1 MDCLKP
7 KAGNSLIRIFHA
19 SPAAPAVDV
28 YIDGK
33 PFIRNISYKQFSKY
47 IDVPENVETIT
58 LYVAGDDTQ
67 PVLEQEL
74 DFPQG
79 RIFTMAITG
88 ELDNL
93 SVEPLEESIDQ
104 LPSRDN
110 TVVRFVHLAPN
121 LPDVDILNQ
130 GEAIV
135 SDLEFREFSD
145 YMPLPFGNFRFV
157 VRDEETKQN
166 VAGINAALNSER
178 IYSLYIIGEPQSLE
192 VIQSVDGNTY
202 ACRGYYY

>member
-7 KAGNSLIRIFHA
+7 KAGNSLVRIFHA
-19 SPAAPAVDV
+19 APEAPAVDV

-47 IDVPENVETIT
+47 VNVPENIETIT

-67 PVLEQEL
+67 PVLEQDL
-74 DFPQG
+74 DFQAG
-79 RIFTMAITG
+79 KIFTMAIAG
-88 ELDNL
+88 NLDNL

-104 LPSRDN
+104 MPSRDN
-110 TVVRFVHLAPN
+110 TIVRFVHLSPN
-121 LPDVDILNQ
+121 LQDIDILNQ
-130 GEAIV
+130 GEVIV

-145 YMPLPFGNFRFV
+145 YMPLPFGDFRFIV
-157 VRDEETKQN
+157 QDEETKKN
-166 VAGINAALNSER
+166 VASINATLNAER
-178 IYSLYIIGEPQSLE
+178 IYSMYIIGEPQSLE

>member
-7 KAGNSLIRIFHA
+7 KAGNSLVRIFHA
-19 SPAAPAVDV
+19 APEAPAVDV

-47 IDVPENVETIT
+47 VNVPENIETIT

-67 PVLEQEL
+67 PVLEQDL
-74 DFPQG
+74 DFQAG
-79 RIFTMAITG
+79 KIFTMAITG
-88 ELDNL
+88 NLDNL

-104 LPSRDN
+104 MPSRDN
-110 TVVRFVHLAPN
+110 TIVRFVHLSPN
-121 LPDVDILNQ
+121 LQDIDILNQ
-130 GEAIV
+130 GEVIV

-145 YMPLPFGNFRFV
+145 YMPFPFGDFRFIV
-157 VRDEETKQN
+157 QDEETKKN
-166 VAGINAALNSER
+166 VAGISATLNAER